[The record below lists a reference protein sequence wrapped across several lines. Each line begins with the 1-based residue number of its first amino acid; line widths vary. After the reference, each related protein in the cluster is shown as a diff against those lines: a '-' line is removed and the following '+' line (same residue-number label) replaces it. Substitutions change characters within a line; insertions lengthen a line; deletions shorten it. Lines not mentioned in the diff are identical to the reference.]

1 MPSQNPIA
9 ILEVGT
15 TRTVCLVGR
24 PANDPPMTVIGIGV
38 SPTTGVRK
46 GEITELNYAVS
57 SVRGAVE
64 AASKSARCDI
74 RSAWIVH
81 SGGNTMCTPA
91 VGRMVLPARSP
102 TVEAPMLE
110 EVRSLARETLLPD
123 DRTMLHPIVRNYVL
137 DETRVVH
144 NPEGLPARQL
154 QVNMLLVHTS
164 TQSVEAMCSA
174 VEDAQVEVNNCMFSA
189 LCASVATLTPEQK
202 RAGVLLVHLGGGT
215 TTYLAYADESIAAAG
230 SFAVGGD
237 HVTNDIVQAFH
248 LSSAKTAE
256 WLKVNQAS
264 AILDGTAPTDRA
276 TIPAGTTLGATER
289 SFSLRSLHTVVNARL
304 DEIFKI
310 LRTLMDQQDIL
321 SKFGAGV
328 ILTGGGAYQRGATQL
343 ASRIFECPCAIAA
356 MPPLGPA
363 KDDQPAA
370 YAAAYGALLLAAR
383 DLAEEEERRP
393 RGFLGLFK
401 KGRAQ

>member
-1 MPSQNPIA
+1 MSAPNPIA

-24 PANDPPMTVIGIGV
+24 ATPDGPMAVVGV
-38 SPTTGVRK
+38 GVCPTTGVRK
-46 GEITELNYAVS
+46 GEVTELNYAVS
-57 SVRGAVE
+57 SVRSAVE

-74 RSAWIVH
+74 RSAWVVY

-91 VGRMVLPARSP
+91 IGRIVLPSRSP
-102 TVEAPMLE
+102 TVDAAMLE
-110 EVRSLARETLLPD
+110 EVRALARETVLPD
-123 DRTMLHPIVRNYVL
+123 NRTLLHPIVRNYVL
-137 DETRVVH
+137 DESRVVH

-154 QVNMLLVHTS
+154 QVNMLLVHTAS
-164 TQSVEAMCSA
+164 QNAEAMYSA

-202 RAGVLLVHLGGGT
+202 RAGVLLVNLGGGT
-215 TTYLAYADESIAAAG
+215 TTYLAYADESIATAG

-237 HVTNDIVQAFH
+237 HITSDLVQAFH
-248 LSSAKTAE
+248 LSSAKTAD
-256 WLKVNQAS
+256 WLKINQGS
-264 AILDGTAPTDRA
+264 ATLDGSAPTERA
-276 TIPAGTTLGATER
+276 TIPANTTLGATER
-289 SFSLRSLHTVVNARL
+289 SFSLRALHTVINARL
-304 DEIFKI
+304 DEVFRI

-363 KDDQPAA
+363 KDEQPAA
-370 YAAAYGALLLAAR
+370 FAAAYGALLLAAR

-393 RGFLGLFK
+393 RRFLDIFK
-401 KGRAQ
+401 RGRAP